1 MIDLDALGRDLAVA
15 YERRLARSRR
25 TRKAARAGAAAALL
39 ACAFATVAVA
49 GGIPTGLELN
59 PTEWSILGG
68 GSTDGGRGQYLHAQ
82 RKSDGSHST
91 FMVEHDAGLSPYGA
105 FLLHER
111 TRAAADATSPVPVR
125 TEPGDLCTAA
135 QLTRAE
141 RVALGALMAF
151 APGTAA
157 DATRA
162 ATDAA
167 LRSAFAGDPC
177 RGLEYAGEQARLVY
191 AGVEPR
197 TLLMPG
203 AR

>member
-15 YERRLARSRR
+15 YERRLARTRR
-25 TRKAARAGAAAALL
+25 ARRAVRTAGAAALL

-49 GGIPTGLELN
+49 SGIATGLELN

-68 GSTDGGRGQYLHAQ
+68 GSTDGGRGRYLHAQ
-82 RKSDGSHST
+82 RQSDGSHST
-91 FMVEHDAGLSPYGA
+91 FMVEHDGGLSPYGA

-111 TRAAADATSPVPVR
+111 TKAAADATSPVPVR
-125 TEPGDLCTAA
+125 AEPGDLCTAA
-135 QLTRAE
+135 QLMRAE
-141 RVALGALMAF
+141 TVALAALAAF
-151 APGTAA
+151 APGTAS

-167 LRSAFAGDPC
+167 LRNAFAGDPC

-197 TLLMPG
+197 ALLMPG
-203 AR
+203 VR

>member
-1 MIDLDALGRDLAVA
+1 MIDLDALGRDLTVA

-25 TRKAARAGAAAALL
+25 ARRVARAAGAAGLL

-49 GGIPTGLELN
+49 SGVPAGLELN
-59 PTEWSILGG
+59 PTDWSILGG

-82 RKSDGSHST
+82 RQSDGSHST

-111 TRAAADATSPVPVR
+111 TKTAADATTPVPVR
-125 TEPGDLCTAA
+125 AEPGDLCTPT

-141 RVALGALMAF
+141 TVALGALAAF

-157 DATRA
+157 EATRA

-167 LRSAFAGDPC
+167 LSTAFAGDPC